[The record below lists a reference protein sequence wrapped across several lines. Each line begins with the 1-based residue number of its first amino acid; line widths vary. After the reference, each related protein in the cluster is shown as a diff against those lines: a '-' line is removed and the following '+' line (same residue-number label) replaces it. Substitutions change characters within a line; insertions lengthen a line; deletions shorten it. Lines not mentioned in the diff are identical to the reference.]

1 MISAINELLVLDE
14 ADECVSAE
22 GEGKGVEVL
31 VAGGGP
37 GVDAGTDLRMSE
49 DIWIAAPADILGA
62 GTEGVVVES
71 GRDFP
76 VGEGKG
82 LGYGKGI

>member
-1 MISAINELLVLDE
+1 VGDPLSLDN
-14 ADECVSAE
+14 
-22 GEGKGVEVL
+22 L
-31 VAGGGP
+31 MAGGGP
-37 GVDAGTDLRMSE
+37 RVEGGTDLRMFE